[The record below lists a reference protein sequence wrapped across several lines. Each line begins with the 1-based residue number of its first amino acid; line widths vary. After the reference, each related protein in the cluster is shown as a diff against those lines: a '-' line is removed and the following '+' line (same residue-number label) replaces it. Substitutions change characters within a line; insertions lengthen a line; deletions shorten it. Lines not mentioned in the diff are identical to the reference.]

1 MRGGR
6 VVILGGGVAAHGAV
20 IGLRREGFEGEV
32 IVIGRETFPPYQRPP
47 LSKGYLR
54 GEAGRDELLLPGV
67 QAELRLGEEAVEIA
81 VDDHAVRL
89 SSGEQ
94 IDYERLLLATGARPR
109 RLPADA
115 AALHLR
121 EIGDADRLRQ
131 HLEGGSPLTIL
142 GAGFIGCEVAA
153 AARAAGVPVT
163 VHEMLSQPLLRV
175 LGPELGAWLAQ
186 VHRDHGVELHTD
198 VSTPPLPG
206 PSTLVAIGS
215 QPNVELAQSA
225 GLASEGGIL
234 VDELGRTSGPD
245 VYAAGDCARFWSPA
259 LEAVIRVEHFQTALH
274 QGEAVGAA
282 MAGSGRAFA
291 EVPWFWSDQFELN
304 LQYVGAGLPWDE
316 TVVRGRFG
324 FPPFTVF
331 YLHGGRM
338 RAAAGV
344 DDGRTISRARR
355 LLAAKLTLPR
365 ELLVEVLADPAA
377 DLRELVK
384 PR

>member
-6 VVILGGGVAAHGAV
+6 VVILGGGVAAQGAV
-20 IGLRREGFEGEV
+20 VGLRREGFGGEV
-32 IVIGRETFPPYQRPP
+32 IVVGREPFPPYQRPP

-54 GEAGRDELLLPGV
+54 GEVGREELLLPEV
-67 QAELRLGEEAVEIA
+67 EAELRLGQEAVEITA
-81 VDDHAVRL
+81 DEHAVRL
-89 SSGEQ
+89 ASGEQ
-94 IDYERLLLATGARPR
+94 IAYERLLLATGARPR
-109 RLPADA
+109 RLRADA
-115 AALHLR
+115 GALHLR

-131 HLEGGSPLTIL
+131 HLQGGSPLRIL

-163 VHEMLSQPLLRV
+163 VYEALSQPLLRV
-175 LGPELGAWLAQ
+175 FGPELGAWLAQ
-186 VHRDHGVELHTD
+186 VHRGHGVELHTD
-198 VSTPPLPG
+198 VSVPPAPG
-206 PSTLVAIGS
+206 PSTLVAVGS

-225 GLASEGGIL
+225 GLACEGGIL
-234 VDELGRTSGPD
+234 VDELGRTSSAD
-245 VYAAGDCARFWSPA
+245 VYAAGDCARFWSPT
-259 LEAVIRVEHFQTALH
+259 LEAAIRVEHFQTALH
-274 QGEAVGAA
+274 HGEAVGAA
-282 MAGSGRAFA
+282 MAGSGRAFV

-331 YLHGGRM
+331 YLHRGRL

-355 LLAAKLTLPR
+355 LLAARLTLPR
-365 ELLVEVLADPAA
+365 DLLVEMLADPAV
-377 DLRELVK
+377 DLRALVK
-384 PR
+384 RR